1 MKLWAIVFAVA
12 GIYGLG
18 CGLVGGLVN
27 ARTGPAK
34 VINWTPADRYQM
46 QVDSWGRVWRLD
58 KATGT
63 IHIVSGNLSF
73 DVPEYRNE

>member
-1 MKLWAIVFAVA
+1 VKLWC
-12 GIYGLG
+12 LG
-18 CGLVGGLVN
+18 CAIGALSTAVGFIVGVN
-27 ARTGPAK
+27 APSGPRK

-46 QVDSWGRVWRLD
+46 QVDSWGRTWRLD

-63 IHIVSGNLSF
+63 IHVVSGNLSF